1 MVFTIEKIERQLPEI
16 RAAIYREAQPIPRF
30 RMIQYPYFD
39 PPEGIGAS
47 ALGTVVHAPDF
58 DDSAWTDFAV
68 GQTWGG
74 YDITAWFRAV
84 VTVPE
89 PWQQAKVALRFLVG
103 PRDGGKSTAETLLYV
118 NGLPLQG
125 IDVWHEEAVLPP
137 ETMVQGQL
145 PRQLTIVLKAW
156 SGVLA
161 PPARRHFK
169 LAELARIDEATEQF
183 YGVADAVLKSLK
195 ELNPNDLRHLRLL
208 EALNSAFHAIDFSY
222 PHSNAFYD
230 SIIEANRVLQNA
242 LAALG
247 QSDALKP
254 TITVVGHSHIDLA
267 WLWQLDATIEKA
279 SRTFATVLNL
289 MRQYP
294 EYVYMH
300 STPQLFKLLEQRY
313 PELYAE
319 IKARVDE
326 GRFEVTGAMWV
337 EADTNLPGGESLVR
351 QLLLGKEAIERDL
364 GQRTTVLWMPDVF
377 GYSAALPQL
386 MQRSGVSSFM
396 TTKLSWNQFNRFPYD
411 TFRWRGIDGTEVL
424 AHLGT
429 TPAPDQKGFTYIG
442 QLTPFDVKGT
452 WDQYQQK
459 ALNDELLLSFGWG
472 DGGGGPTR
480 EMLETARV
488 LANLPG
494 IPRVQM
500 GNVESYFE
508 RLNQRMSGKSLP
520 VWDGELY
527 LELHRGTYTSQGFIK
542 RANRKAEVL
551 YHDAEALS
559 ALVDIVTGASDY
571 PQTELRQGWEHLLR
585 NQFHDILPGS
595 SIHAVYE
602 DCRKDYAWIFSV
614 GEAAVTRAQEH
625 LCARIPTRGPAL
637 VVFNTLGQQRDDV
650 ASVAVDGNLKGQT
663 LLGSQGEVLP
673 LQWVEEDG
681 KAHLL
686 ADIPAA
692 PALGYRVYP
701 LTEAPS
707 PVMTAPAVEPLVITP
722 EKLENTYYRLHLNGN
737 GQITSL
743 FDKVNVREVLAPDAR
758 GTLSVPGTL
767 NVPGNVLQV
776 FEDKP
781 LTGDA
786 WDIDPYY
793 EEKQR
798 EITELLEA
806 SVEETGPVRGS
817 LRLCW
822 RYGESLITQRL
833 SLYAR
838 HPRIDFR
845 TKVIWRERQTLLKV
859 AFPVNVRA
867 THATY
872 DIQFGNLERPTHRNT
887 SWDAA
892 RFEVPAHKW
901 VDLSEGNYGVAL
913 LNDCKYGHDVHD
925 NVLRLTLIKSPIDPD
940 PEADL
945 GEHCFTYSLLPH
957 AGDWRSSAV
966 IPQGY
971 ALNTPLR
978 AVMIPQAQPG
988 DLPPAM
994 ALIEPDADHV
1004 ILETLKRAEYED
1016 APGTTAWIVR
1026 VYETRQFRNPA
1037 VRLHFGLPIHRAV
1050 ECNLMEK
1057 QETPVAIEGDTL
1069 IFAIAPYEIKTF
1081 MVWM

>member
-1 MVFTIEKIERQLPEI
+1 MAFTIEKIEHQLPEI

-30 RMIQYPYFD
+30 RMLQYPYSI
-39 PPEGIGAS
+39 PPEGLEVA
-47 ALGTVVHAPDF
+47 ALEAARAPDF

-89 PWQQAKVALRFLVG
+89 AWRQAKVALRFLVG

-118 NGLPLQG
+118 NGAPLQG

-137 ETMVQGQL
+137 EMVAQGQL
-145 PRQLTIVLKAW
+145 TLVLKAW

-169 LAELARIDEATEQF
+169 LAELVRIDEATEQF
-183 YGVADAVLKSLK
+183 YVVADTVLKSVK
-195 ELNPNDLRHLRLL
+195 ELDPNDLRRLRLL
-208 EALNSAFHAIDFSY
+208 EALDSAFHVIDFAY
-222 PHSNAFYD
+222 PRSDAFYG
-230 SIIEANRVLQNA
+230 SIIEARRVLQKA

-300 STPQLFKLLEQRY
+300 STPQLFKLLEERY

-319 IKARVDE
+319 VKARVDE
-326 GRFEVTGAMWV
+326 GRFEVTGALWV

-351 QLLLGKEAIERDL
+351 QFLLGKEAIERHL

-377 GYSAALPQL
+377 GYSAVLPQL
-386 MQRSGVSSFM
+386 MQRSGITSFM
-396 TTKLSWNQFNRFPYD
+396 TVKLSWNQFNRFPYD

-424 AHLGT
+424 AHFGT

-472 DGGGGPTR
+472 DGGGGPAR

-494 IPRVQM
+494 MPRVQM
-500 GNVESYFE
+500 GAVESYFE
-508 RLNQRMSGKSLP
+508 RLQQRMSGKSLP

-559 ALVDIVTGASDY
+559 ALADIMTGAAAY
-571 PQTELRQGWEHLLR
+571 PQAELRQGWEHLLR

-602 DCRKDYAWIFSV
+602 DCREDYAWIFSL
-614 GEAAVTRAQEH
+614 GEAALKRAQER
-625 LCARIPTRGPAL
+625 LCARIPTSGPAL

-650 ASVAVDGNLKGQT
+650 ATLEVDSVFEDKAI
-663 LLGSQGEVLP
+663 LGPQGEALP
-673 LQWVEEDG
+673 LQRVEEDG
-681 KAHLL
+681 KALL
-686 ADIPAA
+686 LVDSLAV
-692 PALGYRVYP
+692 PALGYRIYP
-701 LTEAPS
+701 LADEHA
-707 PVMTAPAVEPLVITP
+707 MPALAAGPLSVTP
-722 EKLENTYYRLHLNGN
+722 EKLENVFYRLTLNAQ

-743 FDKVNVREVLAPDAR
+743 FDKVNAREVLAP
-758 GTLSVPGTL
+758 GTR
-767 NVPGNVLQV
+767 GNVLQI

-786 WDIDPYY
+786 WDIDLYY
-793 EEKQR
+793 EEKQC
-798 EITELLEA
+798 EVTELLEVI
-806 SVEETGPVRGS
+806 VEETGPVRGS
-817 LRLCW
+817 LRLRW

-925 NVLRLTLIKSPIDPD
+925 NILRLTLIKSPIDPD

-945 GEHCFTYSLLPH
+945 GEHYFTYSLLPH
-957 AGDWRSSAV
+957 TGDWRTSAV

-971 ALNTPLR
+971 ALNTPLH
-978 AVMIPQAQPG
+978 ATVIPRAQPG
-988 DLPPAM
+988 DLPPDM
-994 ALIEPDADHV
+994 ALATLDTDHV
-1004 ILETLKRAEYED
+1004 ILETLKKAEYED
-1016 APGTTAWIVR
+1016 SLSATAWIVR
-1026 VYETRQFRNPA
+1026 VYETKQFRNPA
-1037 VRLHFGLPIHRAV
+1037 VRLRFGMPIHRAV
-1050 ECNLMEK
+1050 ECNLLEK
-1057 QETPVAIEGDTL
+1057 QETPVIIEGNMLT
-1069 IFAIAPYEIKTF
+1069 FAIAPYEIKTF

>member
-1 MVFTIEKIERQLPEI
+1 MAFTIEKIEHQLPEI
-16 RAAIYREAQPIPRF
+16 RAAIYRETLPIPRF
-30 RMIQYPYFD
+30 RMVQYPTSAL
-39 PPEGIGAS
+39 PAGIEAS
-47 ALGTVVHAPDF
+47 ARTHDF
-58 DDSAWTDFAV
+58 DDNAWTDFAI

-74 YDITAWFRAV
+74 NDITAWFRTV
-84 VTVPE
+84 VTIPE
-89 PWQQAKVALRFLVG
+89 AWRQTKVALRFLVG

-118 NGLPLQG
+118 NGVPLQG

-137 ETMVQGQL
+137 DTVAQGRL
-145 PRQLTIVLKAW
+145 ALALKAW

-161 PPARRHFK
+161 PPPQRHFK
-169 LAELARIDEATEQF
+169 LAELVRIDEATEQF
-183 YGVADAVLKSLK
+183 YAVADTVLKSLK
-195 ELNPNDLRHLRLL
+195 ELDPNDLRRLRLL
-208 EALNSAFHAIDFSY
+208 EALNNAFHAIDFSR
-222 PHSNAFYD
+222 PRANAFYG

-242 LAALG
+242 LTMLG

-254 TITVVGHSHIDLA
+254 TITIVGHSHIDLA

-294 EYVYMH
+294 EYCYMH
-300 STPQLFKLLEQRY
+300 STPQLFKMLEQRY

-326 GRFEVTGAMWV
+326 GRFEVTGGLWV

-351 QLLLGKEAIERDL
+351 QFLLGKEAIERDL

-386 MQRSGVSSFM
+386 MQRSGISSFM
-396 TTKLSWNQFNRFPYD
+396 TTKLSWNQSNHFPYD

-424 AHLGT
+424 AHFGT
-429 TPAPDQKGFTYIG
+429 TPAPGERNFTYIG

-452 WDQYQQK
+452 WDHYQQK
-459 ALNDELLLSFGWG
+459 ALNDELLFSFGWG

-480 EMLETARV
+480 DMLETARV
-488 LANLPG
+488 LTNLPG
-494 IPRVQM
+494 MPHVQM
-500 GNVESYFE
+500 GKVEEYFE
-508 RLNQRMSGKSLP
+508 RLAQRVSEKTLP

-559 ALVDIVTGASDY
+559 ALADLMTGAAAY
-571 PQTELRQGWEHLLR
+571 PQAELRQGWEHLLR

-602 DCRKDYAWIFSV
+602 DCRKDYAWIFSL
-614 GEAAVTRAQEH
+614 GEEAITRARER
-625 LCARIPTRGPAL
+625 LCARIPTPGPAL
-637 VVFNTLGQQRDDV
+637 VVFNTLGQQRDDI
-650 ASVAVDGNLKGQT
+650 AT
-663 LLGSQGEVLP
+663 LAPGDAFTGKAILGLHGEALP
-673 LQWVEEDG
+673 IQWVEEDG
-681 KAHLL
+681 KALL
-686 ADIPAA
+686 LVDIPAA

-701 LTEAPS
+701 VVNAQVTAAP
-707 PVMTAPAVEPLVITP
+707 VTNPLVITP
-722 EKLENTYYRLHLNGN
+722 EKLENAFYRLTLNAQ
-737 GQITSL
+737 GQVTSI
-743 FDKVNVREVLAPDAR
+743 FDKTNAREVLAP
-758 GTLSVPGTL
+758 GTR
-767 NVPGNVLQV
+767 GNVLQV

-781 LTGDA
+781 LNSDA

-793 EEKQR
+793 EEKQQ
-798 EITELLEA
+798 EITELLEGV
-806 SVEETGPVRGS
+806 VEEAGPVRGS
-817 LRLCW
+817 LRLRW
-822 RYGESLITQRL
+822 RFGKSLITQRL
-833 SLYAR
+833 SLYTH

-845 TKVIWRERQTLLKV
+845 TEVSWQERQTLLKV
-859 AFPVNVRA
+859 AFPIKVRA
-867 THATY
+867 TRATY

-925 NVLRLTLIKSPIDPD
+925 HVLRLTLIKSAVDPD

-945 GEHCFTYSLLPH
+945 GEHRFTYSLLPH
-957 AGDWRSSAV
+957 AGDWRNSAV

-971 ALNTPLR
+971 ALNIPLH
-978 AVMIPQAQPG
+978 ATVIPQAQPG

-994 ALIEPDADHV
+994 ALATLDTDHV
-1004 ILETLKRAEYED
+1004 ILETLKKAEYED
-1016 APGTTAWIVR
+1016 APSTAAWIVR
-1026 VYETRQFRNPA
+1026 VYETKQFRNPA
-1037 VRLHFGLPIHRAV
+1037 VRLCFGLPLRRAV
-1050 ECNLMEK
+1050 ECNLMET
-1057 QETPVAIEGDTL
+1057 QETPVTIAGDTL
-1069 IFAIAPYEIKTF
+1069 TFAIAPYEIKTF
-1081 MVWM
+1081 MVWV